1 LTTSWQA
8 QNAPVCAEN
17 PRATRFDSPL
27 SVTADLRLRAF
38 SFDAVEPAGRIIRM
52 NTRIISAL
60 IAPVAIS
67 VIASIASA
75 QTPAPQPSTPPTSVT
90 SPAVSAPATTAASPN
105 EAEMMKQMM
114 ELAKL
119 NDNHKLLADL
129 AGSWSTSVKMMEP
142 GKEPTV
148 SKGSVTYKSIMN
160 GRYFVGDHTGSMK
173 MPGADGKMKDFT
185 FKGMSTD
192 GYDNVKQKF
201 TSSWMDNMGT
211 GIMTMEGTYDPA
223 TKTFTYTGEME
234 MVPGMKTPVRSV
246 VKITDKNHHT
256 FEWYENR
263 GGQEMKTLEIEYT
276 RKK

>member
-1 LTTSWQA
+1 
-8 QNAPVCAEN
+8 
-17 PRATRFDSPL
+17 
-27 SVTADLRLRAF
+27 
-38 SFDAVEPAGRIIRM
+38 M

-60 IAPVAIS
+60 IAPVAIP

-75 QTPAPQPSTPPTSVT
+75 QTQAPQPSTPPTSVT
-90 SPAVSAPATTAASPN
+90 SPAVPAPATTAASPN

-148 SKGSVTYKSIMN
+148 SKGNVTYKSIMN

-223 TKTFTYTGEME
+223 TKTFTYNGEME

-246 VKITDKNHHT
+246 VKVTDKNHRT

-263 GGQEMKTLEIEYT
+263 GGQDMKTLEINYT

>member
-1 LTTSWQA
+1 
-8 QNAPVCAEN
+8 
-17 PRATRFDSPL
+17 
-27 SVTADLRLRAF
+27 
-38 SFDAVEPAGRIIRM
+38 M
-52 NTRIISAL
+52 NTRIISAP

-67 VIASIASA
+67 LIASIASA
-75 QTPAPQPSTPPTSVT
+75 QTPAPQPSTPPASVT
-90 SPAVSAPATTAASPN
+90 SPAVSAPATTAPSSN

-211 GIMTMEGTYDPA
+211 GIMTMDGTYDPA

-234 MVPGMKTPVRSV
+234 MMPGMKTPVRSV
-246 VKITDKNHHT
+246 VKVTDKNHRT

-263 GGQEMKTLEIEYT
+263 GGQEMKTLEIDYT

>member
-1 LTTSWQA
+1 
-8 QNAPVCAEN
+8 
-17 PRATRFDSPL
+17 
-27 SVTADLRLRAF
+27 
-38 SFDAVEPAGRIIRM
+38 M

-67 VIASIASA
+67 IIASIGFA

-90 SPAVSAPATTAASPN
+90 SPAVSAPATIAASPN

-148 SKGSVTYKSIMN
+148 SKGNVTYKSIMN

-246 VKITDKNHHT
+246 VKVTDKNHRT

-263 GGQEMKTLEIEYT
+263 GGQDMKTLEINYT

>member
-1 LTTSWQA
+1 
-8 QNAPVCAEN
+8 
-17 PRATRFDSPL
+17 
-27 SVTADLRLRAF
+27 
-38 SFDAVEPAGRIIRM
+38 M

-60 IAPVAIS
+60 IALVAIAF
-67 VIASIASA
+67 ITSIASA
-75 QTPAPQPSTPPTSVT
+75 QTPASQPSVPPTTVT
-90 SPAVSAPATTAASPN
+90 SPVVSAPATTTASPN

-119 NDNHKLLADL
+119 TENHKLLADL

-142 GKEPTV
+142 GQEPSV
-148 SKGSVTYKSIMN
+148 SKGNVTYKSIMN
-160 GRYFVGDHTGSMK
+160 GRYFIGDHAGSMK
-173 MPGADGKMKDFT
+173 MPGADGKMKDFA
-185 FKGMSTD
+185 FKGMSID

-201 TSSWMDNMGT
+201 ISSWMDNLGT

-223 TKTFTYTGEME
+223 TKTFTYTGETE
-234 MVPGMKTPVRSV
+234 MVPGMKTPVRAV

-263 GGQEMKTLEIEYT
+263 GGQETKTLEISYT

>member
-1 LTTSWQA
+1 
-8 QNAPVCAEN
+8 
-17 PRATRFDSPL
+17 
-27 SVTADLRLRAF
+27 
-38 SFDAVEPAGRIIRM
+38 M

-67 VIASIASA
+67 VLAPA
-75 QTPAPQPSTPPTSVT
+75 QPPAPQPSTPPTSVT
-90 SPAVSAPATTAASPN
+90 SPAVSAPATTTASPN
-105 EAEMMKQMM
+105 EAEMMKEMM

-119 NDNHKLLADL
+119 NENHKLLAEL

-148 SKGSVTYKSIMN
+148 SQGSVTYKSIMN

-173 MPGADGKMKDFT
+173 MPGADGKLKDFA
-185 FKGMSTD
+185 FKGMSID

-223 TKTFTYTGEME
+223 TTTFTYTGEVE
-234 MVPGMKTPVRSV
+234 MMPGMKTPVRAV

-263 GGQEMKTLEIEYT
+263 GGQEMKTLEINYT
-276 RKK
+276 SKK

>member
-1 LTTSWQA
+1 
-8 QNAPVCAEN
+8 
-17 PRATRFDSPL
+17 
-27 SVTADLRLRAF
+27 
-38 SFDAVEPAGRIIRM
+38 M

-60 IAPVAIS
+60 IASVAIS

-75 QTPAPQPSTPPTSVT
+75 QTPAPQPSTPPASVT
-90 SPAVSAPATTAASPN
+90 SPAVSAPASPN

-246 VKITDKNHHT
+246 VKVTDKNHRT

-263 GGQEMKTLEIEYT
+263 GGQEMKTLEIDYT

>member
-1 LTTSWQA
+1 
-8 QNAPVCAEN
+8 
-17 PRATRFDSPL
+17 
-27 SVTADLRLRAF
+27 
-38 SFDAVEPAGRIIRM
+38 M

-67 VIASIASA
+67 VLAPA
-75 QTPAPQPSTPPTSVT
+75 QPPAPQPSTPPTSVT
-90 SPAVSAPATTAASPN
+90 SPAVSAPATTTASPN

-119 NDNHKLLADL
+119 NENHKLLAEL

-160 GRYFVGDHTGSMK
+160 DGYVIGDQSGSMK

-185 FKGMSTD
+185 FKGMSVD

-234 MVPGMKTPVRSV
+234 MMPGMKTHVRSV
-246 VKITDKNHHT
+246 VHPTDKNHHT

-263 GGQEMKTLEIEYT
+263 GGQEMKTD
-276 RKK
+276 RKSVV

>member
-1 LTTSWQA
+1 
-8 QNAPVCAEN
+8 
-17 PRATRFDSPL
+17 
-27 SVTADLRLRAF
+27 
-38 SFDAVEPAGRIIRM
+38 M

-60 IAPVAIS
+60 IASLAIS
-67 VIASIASA
+67 IISSIASA
-75 QTPAPQPSTPPTSVT
+75 QTPAPQPSTPPPSVT
-90 SPAVSAPATTAASPN
+90 SPAISAPATTTASPN
-105 EAEMMKQMM
+105 EDEMMKQMM

-119 NDNHKLLADL
+119 NENHKLLADL

-148 SKGSVTYKSIMN
+148 SKGRVTYKSIMN
-160 GRYFVGDHTGSMK
+160 GRYFVGDHSGSMK

-185 FKGMSTD
+185 FKGMSVD

-234 MVPGMKTPVRSV
+234 MMPGMKTPVRSV

-263 GGQEMKTLEIEYT
+263 CGLEMKTLEINYT

>member
-1 LTTSWQA
+1 
-8 QNAPVCAEN
+8 
-17 PRATRFDSPL
+17 
-27 SVTADLRLRAF
+27 
-38 SFDAVEPAGRIIRM
+38 M

-60 IAPVAIS
+60 IAPVAIP

-75 QTPAPQPSTPPTSVT
+75 QTPAPQPSTPPTSLT

-142 GKEPTV
+142 GKEPIV

-160 GRYFVGDHTGSMK
+160 GRYFVGDHTGNMK
-173 MPGADGKMKDFT
+173 MPAADGKMKDFT

-201 TSSWMDNMGT
+201 TSSGLDNMGT

-234 MVPGMKTPVRSV
+234 MVPGMKTPIRSV
-246 VKITDKNHHT
+246 VKVTDKNHRT

-263 GGQEMKTLEIEYT
+263 GGQEMKTLEIDYT

>member
-1 LTTSWQA
+1 
-8 QNAPVCAEN
+8 
-17 PRATRFDSPL
+17 
-27 SVTADLRLRAF
+27 
-38 SFDAVEPAGRIIRM
+38 
-52 NTRIISAL
+52 
-60 IAPVAIS
+60 
-67 VIASIASA
+67 
-75 QTPAPQPSTPPTSVT
+75 
-90 SPAVSAPATTAASPN
+90 
-105 EAEMMKQMM
+105 
-114 ELAKL
+114 
-119 NDNHKLLADL
+119 
-129 AGSWSTSVKMMEP
+129 
-142 GKEPTV
+142 
-148 SKGSVTYKSIMN
+148 MN
-160 GRYFVGDHTGSMK
+160 GRYVIGDHTGSMK

-246 VKITDKNHHT
+246 VKVTDKNHRT

-263 GGQEMKTLEIEYT
+263 GGQEMKTLEIDYT

>member
-1 LTTSWQA
+1 
-8 QNAPVCAEN
+8 
-17 PRATRFDSPL
+17 
-27 SVTADLRLRAF
+27 
-38 SFDAVEPAGRIIRM
+38 M

-67 VIASIASA
+67 IIASIGFA
-75 QTPAPQPSTPPTSVT
+75 QTPAPQPSTPSTSLT
-90 SPAVSAPATTAASPN
+90 SPAVSAPATNTASPN

-119 NDNHKLLADL
+119 NENHKLLADL

-160 GRYFVGDHTGSMK
+160 GRYFVGDHSGSMK

-185 FKGMSTD
+185 FKGMSVD

-246 VKITDKNHHT
+246 VKVTDKNHRT

-263 GGQEMKTLEIEYT
+263 GGQDMKTLEINYT

>member
-1 LTTSWQA
+1 
-8 QNAPVCAEN
+8 
-17 PRATRFDSPL
+17 
-27 SVTADLRLRAF
+27 
-38 SFDAVEPAGRIIRM
+38 M

-67 VIASIASA
+67 IIASIGFA
-75 QTPAPQPSTPPTSVT
+75 QPPAPQPSTPPTSVT
-90 SPAVSAPATTAASPN
+90 SPAVSAPATNTASPN
-105 EAEMMKQMM
+105 EAEMIKQMM

-119 NDNHKLLADL
+119 NENHKLLADL

-160 GRYFVGDHTGSMK
+160 GRYFVGDHSGSMK
-173 MPGADGKMKDFT
+173 TPGADGKMKDFT
-185 FKGMSTD
+185 FKGMSVD

-211 GIMTMEGTYDPA
+211 GIMTMKGTYDPA

-234 MVPGMKTPVRSV
+234 MMPGMKTPVRSV
-246 VKITDKNHHT
+246 VKITDK
-256 FEWYENR
+256 
-263 GGQEMKTLEIEYT
+263 
-276 RKK
+276 

>member
-1 LTTSWQA
+1 
-8 QNAPVCAEN
+8 
-17 PRATRFDSPL
+17 
-27 SVTADLRLRAF
+27 
-38 SFDAVEPAGRIIRM
+38 M
-52 NTRIISAL
+52 NTCIISAL
-60 IAPVAIS
+60 SSLVAIAF
-67 VIASIASA
+67 IASVASA
-75 QTPAPQPSTPPTSVT
+75 QTPAPQPSAPPSTVT
-90 SPAVSAPATTAASPN
+90 SPTVSAPATTAASPN

-119 NDNHKLLADL
+119 NENHKLLADL

-160 GRYFVGDHTGSMK
+160 GRYFLGDHTGSMK

-185 FKGMSTD
+185 FKGMSID

-201 TSSWMDNMGT
+201 VSSWIDNMGT
-211 GIMTMEGTYDPA
+211 GILTFEGTYDPS

-234 MVPGMKTPVRSV
+234 MPPGTKTPVRSV
-246 VKITDKNHHT
+246 IKITDKNHHT

-263 GGQEMKTLEIEYT
+263 GGQEMKTLEIDYT